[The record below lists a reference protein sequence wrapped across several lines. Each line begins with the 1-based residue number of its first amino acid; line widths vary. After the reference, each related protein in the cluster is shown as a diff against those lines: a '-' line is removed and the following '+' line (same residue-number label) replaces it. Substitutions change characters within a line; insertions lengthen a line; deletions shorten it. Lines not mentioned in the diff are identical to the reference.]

1 MIRIALIA
9 LAITAFAGAATTPAG
24 AMHVNLSIP
33 RISGGIAGGSH
44 AFTPRPFT
52 RMPNVTIPIREG
64 SLDRQGRRA
73 ASKDFCEA
81 IYHCCIKSKGTSVGC
96 CNAYNDDK
104 FCPY

>member
-9 LAITAFAGAATTPAG
+9 LAIAAFAGAATTTAG
-24 AMHVNLSIP
+24 AMHVNMSAP

-52 RMPNVTIPIREG
+52 RMPNVSVPIREG
-64 SLDRQGRRA
+64 SLERRGRKA

-81 IYHCCIKSKGTSVGC
+81 IYQCCIKSGGAAAGC
-96 CNAYNDDK
+96 CRAYNDDK